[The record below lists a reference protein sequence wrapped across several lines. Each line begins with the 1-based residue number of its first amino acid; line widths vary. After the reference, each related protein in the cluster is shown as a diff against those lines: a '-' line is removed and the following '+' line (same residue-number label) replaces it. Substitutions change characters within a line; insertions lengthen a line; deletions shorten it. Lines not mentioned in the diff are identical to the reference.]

1 MVKTNFHYFSNVM
14 LPEKTLEIKN
24 NRRLL
29 SEKEDAT
36 QLYRDGAILRRVSS
50 LYIYIYIYIRLKIKP
65 NSVRIRF

>member
-1 MVKTNFHYFSNVM
+1 M

-50 LYIYIYIYIRLKIKP
+50 LYILKL
-65 NSVRIRF
+65 NTEN